1 MITGGIF
8 TKLSVHD
15 RESNFNNWI
24 YFWVFWIFDFFQYL
38 LTRNLQIQKSS
49 VIMSHSLASAQ
60 PAGFSGKGRL
70 RSTCYFPYYK
80 VACLDNKV
88 IYVASL

>member
-24 YFWVFWIFDFFQYL
+24 YFWMFWIFDFFWYL

-70 RSTCYFPYYK
+70 RSTFYFPYYK

>member
-1 MITGGIF
+1 
-8 TKLSVHD
+8 
-15 RESNFNNWI
+15 
-24 YFWVFWIFDFFQYL
+24 
-38 LTRNLQIQKSS
+38 
-49 VIMSHSLASAQ
+49 MSHSLASAQ

-70 RSTCYFPYYK
+70 RSTFYFPYYK

>member
-1 MITGGIF
+1 MEFLLSYQSTIASQILIIEFIF
-8 TKLSVHD
+8 ECFESLTFLS
-15 RESNFNNWI
+15 I
-24 YFWVFWIFDFFQYL
+24 YV

-70 RSTCYFPYYK
+70 RSTFYIYNLIGLFSIKY
-80 VACLDNKV
+80 CLMS
-88 IYVASL
+88 A